1 MGTFSVSIGL
11 AGLGRNNWIT
21 LDALVD
27 TGASTTSLPSSLL
40 RGLGIE
46 PIMQQSFRFA
56 QGEVRVLDIGQAFI
70 RIEGQ
75 EFITQVVFNEEGT
88 SPLLGALS
96 LEAAYMAVNP
106 VDQKLVPV
114 EGLLMQATSQV
125 RSAGGGYD

>member
-21 LDALVD
+21 VDALVD

-40 RGLGIE
+40 SGLGIE
-46 PIMQQSFRFA
+46 PMMQKSFRFA
-56 QGEVRVLDIGQAFI
+56 QGEVRSLDVGQAYI

-88 SPLLGALS
+88 TPLLGALS
-96 LEAAYMAVNP
+96 LEEAYMAVNP
-106 VDQKLVPV
+106 IDQKLVPV
-114 EGLLMQATSQV
+114 EGLLMQ
-125 RSAGGGYD
+125 SANNGLIEWQ

>member
-125 RSAGGGYD
+125 KSAVGGYD

>member
-27 TGASTTSLPSSLL
+27 TGASTTSLPSSIL
-40 RGLGIE
+40 RELGVVS
-46 PIMQQSFRFA
+46 IMQKNFRFA
-56 QGEVRVLDIGQAFI
+56 QGEIRNLDIGQAFI

-88 SPLLGALS
+88 TPLLGALS

-106 VDQKLVPV
+106 VDQTLVPV
-114 EGLLMQATSQV
+114 EGLLL
-125 RSAGGGYD
+125 